1 MQRYTCN
8 YRCSSEK
15 KRYFFYPRTTLLV
28 LCFSVLILS
37 FAPTSS
43 LVFSKTPMYVPS
55 QPTGTTFGFVGIS
68 YTYVIV
74 TVNPDSFWMFDW
86 GDGTNTSWLQL
97 EKDHTSISQTHV
109 WNAPGTYQ
117 LHVKF
122 KSDIVPYGIWSEAM
136 FVEIVAY
143 STEDS
148 PLKPIINTGKTL
160 GVFNKTYVYSAVTT
174 DSNDYPVRY
183 RFDYGNGV
191 LSTWTEFI
199 PSGSNGYLSYG
210 WNKPG
215 VYLLRVQAINQYGL
229 ESDWSDPVQVIM
241 KNTSEDNGESTDL
254 VMLNN
259 VHYEILYTSP
269 YEGTFYNPASGVSTD
284 IQWTDN
290 GMFLIDDDGDGR
302 WEFFYIP
309 TQGLIQP
316 YVEQTW
322 LQKDTLSGI
331 PWLLIIII
339 LTVVLCVIGSIVIL
353 IKKGYIYFYEEDV

>member
-1 MQRYTCN
+1 
-8 YRCSSEK
+8 
-15 KRYFFYPRTTLLV
+15 
-28 LCFSVLILS
+28 VLILV
-37 FAPTSS
+37 FAQASS

-55 QPTGTTFGFVGIS
+55 QPAGTTFGFVGIS

-97 EKDHTSISQTHV
+97 EKDHTSISQSHV

-136 FVEIVAY
+136 FVDIAAF
-143 STEDS
+143 SSEDF
-148 PLKPIINTGKTL
+148 PLTPTINTGKTL
-160 GVFNKTYVYSAVTT
+160 GVYNKTYVYSAVTT
-174 DSNDYPVRY
+174 DPNDYPVRY

-191 LSTWTEFI
+191 ISAWTALI
-199 PSGSNGYLSYG
+199 PSGSNGYLSFV
-210 WNKPG
+210 WDEPG

-229 ESDWSDPVQVIM
+229 ESDWSDPIQVIM
-241 KNTSEDNGESTDL
+241 KNTSEDNGESIDL

-259 VHYEILYTSP
+259 MHYEILYTSP
-269 YEGTFYNPASGVSTD
+269 YEGTFYNPASGASTD
-284 IQWTDN
+284 IRWQEN

-309 TQGLIQP
+309 AQGLIQP
-316 YVEQTW
+316 YVEQSF
-322 LQKDTLSGI
+322 LQKDILSGI
-331 PWLLIIII
+331 PWLLIISI
-339 LTVVLCVIGSIVIL
+339 LTVIFCVIGSILIL
-353 IKKGYIYFYEEDV
+353 IKKGYIYLYEEDIIEE